1 MNEED
6 TANAVRSVLK
16 DSEID
21 VPEDLLGAI
30 SGSTGRVSYEFG
42 YFNGRKVIT
51 SVHTFQLTVE
61 TVRPSDKTYIA
72 ELYLDGEAENFVIQ
86 SESIRELRDEIADIQ
101 NVVIV

>member
-6 TANAVRSVLK
+6 TANAVRSVL
-16 DSEID
+16 ENNEVD
-21 VPEDLLGAI
+21 VPEDLLGVI
-30 SGSTGRVSYEFG
+30 SGSTGRASYEFG

-61 TVRPSDKTYIA
+61 RVRSSDKTYIA
-72 ELYLDGEAENFVIQ
+72 ELYLDGESEDFVIQ
-86 SESIRELRDEIADIQ
+86 SEDISVLRNEIADIQ